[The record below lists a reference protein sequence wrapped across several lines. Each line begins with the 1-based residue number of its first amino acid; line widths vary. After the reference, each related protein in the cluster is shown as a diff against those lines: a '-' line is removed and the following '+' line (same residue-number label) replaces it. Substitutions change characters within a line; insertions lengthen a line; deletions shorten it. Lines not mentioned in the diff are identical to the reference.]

1 MDKALNEIGRL
12 RNEMKVGFIELENQ
26 LQSNNDSLQ
35 KKIQETSQLTIEAM
49 ERFSKKVEVGFIA
62 VEEAL
67 ENDLGVIKKEIVD
80 IKKRLD
86 QGNL

>member
-62 VEEAL
+62 VEEAV